1 MAEEQKWEHVPQPE
15 VKLLKET
22 ADAAEKGLASV
33 GRKIQHYRTQ
43 IALHYKYLWRTA
55 VPILGLFMLIAVP
68 ILGSRILPN
77 GHLWA
82 EMWAIW
88 TCFAGLPVIFVG
100 IIGPASL
107 DKYGPFDPCDCE
119 KCKPAK
125 TKDLR

>member
-43 IALHYKYLWRTA
+43 IALHYKHLWR
-55 VPILGLFMLIAVP
+55 VGVISLGAFMLIAVP
-68 ILGSRILPN
+68 ILAFRVLPN
-77 GHLWA
+77 GHLWTD
-82 EMWAIW
+82 MWAIW
-88 TCFAGLPVIFVG
+88 TCLAGIPVIIIGV
-100 IIGPASL
+100 IGPASL
-107 DKYGPFDPCDCE
+107 DSYGSFKPCDCE